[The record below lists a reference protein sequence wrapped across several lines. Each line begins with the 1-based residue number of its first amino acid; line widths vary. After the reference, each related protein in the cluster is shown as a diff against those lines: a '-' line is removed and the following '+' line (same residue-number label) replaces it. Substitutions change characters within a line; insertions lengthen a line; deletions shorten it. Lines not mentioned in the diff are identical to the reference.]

1 MSQYVLISLN
11 KPERDLILLDVPEYA
26 RQCLNELFWLC
37 QGPNMLQYS
46 YNNIIITVTNII
58 ELEFLC
64 ARILVNS
71 WILSQHK
78 LEHKNNEN
86 QKTLNKLFFLTTVTS
101 EIPKYLVEKLGV
113 FLNVKQ
119 QKWSKLK
126 TFKKTFL
133 SKNVFN

>member
-1 MSQYVLISLN
+1 MSQYALISLN
-11 KPERDLILLDVPEYA
+11 KPERDLILLNVPEYA
-26 RQCLNELFWLC
+26 RQYLNELFWLC
-37 QGPNMLQYS
+37 QGPSKLQYS
-46 YNNIIITVTNII
+46 YNNIIIIATNII

-71 WILSQHK
+71 SILSQHK

-86 QKTLNKLFFLTTVTS
+86 QKTLNKLFFLTTMTS